1 MSKRTTIEMR
11 EGFQRWHEQ
20 GETYQAIA
28 EKTGFSMEC
37 VRYWCRRQRDGG
49 DCRTRYQRLTGRN
62 MSHYSPMIRYC
73 ILRLRLGHPRWG
85 PNRIKIGLSKREAL
99 RGERLPSEASIG
111 RYLHQWSRFRRGRMK
126 KAVLRPLQPTRIHQR
141 WQIDFKIAIK
151 LEDGTK
157 ADLHTVRDPVGEA
170 CIGAFLFPTED
181 VTLRTKRVPME
192 SVRASLRACFCQ
204 WHTLPEEIQTDNEP
218 TLVTTR
224 MDGFP
229 SLFSLWLAGLGVQ
242 HLTIRPGKPTDNA
255 EVERCHRT
263 VYEYALVGNEDLS
276 LSSLQRSLA
285 HAVYEL
291 NYELPS
297 QAEGCAGMTPIQAHP
312 ELLQTRVFFQPEYEL
327 AYFDLNRMDAYLA
340 TFTWQRKVSKT
351 GQICIGGHHH
361 YYLVGREHMR
371 KDVLVRFDPAD
382 RCFVFLDPELQDE
395 EIGRSPARHL
405 GVEDITGLF
414 SWSPGLVPQ
423 QLLLPSFEGVYSQ

>member
-1 MSKRTTIEMR
+1 MSKRTSKEMR
-11 EGFQRWHEQ
+11 EEFQRCHQ
-20 GETYQAIA
+20 RGETYQAIV
-28 EKTGFSMEC
+28 EREGFSLEC

-49 DCRTRYQRLTGRN
+49 DCHTRYHRMVGRN
-62 MSHYSPMIRYC
+62 LSHYLPMIRYC
-73 ILRLRLGHPRWG
+73 ILRLRLEHPRWG
-85 PNRIKIGLSKREAL
+85 PNRIKAGMSKREAL
-99 RGERLPSEASIG
+99 QGESLPSEASIG
-111 RYLHQWSRFRRGRMK
+111 RYLHQWSRFRRGRK
-126 KAVLRPLQPTRIHQR
+126 KKTLLRPLQPTRIHQR

-170 CIGAFLFPTED
+170 CIGALLFPTED

-192 SVRASLRACFCQ
+192 SVRATLRDCFRQ

-218 TLVTTR
+218 TLVTSR
-224 MDGFP
+224 VDGFP
-229 SLFSLWLAGLGVQ
+229 SLFSLWLAGMGIR

-263 VYEYALVGNEDLS
+263 INEYALVGNEGLS

-285 HAVYEL
+285 HAVFEL
-291 NYELPS
+291 NYELS
-297 QAEGCAGMTPIQAHP
+297 SNAEGCAGMAPIQAHP
-312 ELLQTRVFFQPEYEL
+312 ELLQPRRFFQPEYEL
-327 AYFDLNRMDAYLA
+327 ACFDIQRMDAYLA

-371 KDVLVRFDPAD
+371 KDISVRFDPLD

-395 EIGRSPARHL
+395 EIGRCPARHL
-405 GVEDITGLF
+405 DVEDITGLI
-414 SWSPGLVPQ
+414 SWSPGFTPQ
-423 QLLLPSFEGVYSQ
+423 QLPLFSFEGVCCH